1 MEGVTIKNLI
11 FTFDSQMLRKAQH
24 DKVGF
29 FRQKAGC
36 STDVE
41 NSRQIGVYLKKQTQL
56 SRIEFGVMR
65 TVRKKMQNKAN
76 IKTED
81 RKLKAEDRI

>member
-11 FTFDSQMLRKAQH
+11 FTFDTQMLRKAQH

-41 NSRQIGVYLKKQTQL
+41 NSRQIGVYLKKQTQ
-56 SRIEFGVMR
+56 SGV
-65 TVRKKMQNKAN
+65 VRDYAGQVSKWV
-76 IKTED
+76 I
-81 RKLKAEDRI
+81 